1 MMIIAR
7 ARVVVV
13 VGVCGVC
20 GDVVVVVELNQTKPK
35 LRMASAV
42 SRGAVT
48 EVNE

>member
-1 MMIIAR
+1 MIIAR

-13 VGVCGVC
+13 VVVGVC
-20 GDVVVVVELNQTKPK
+20 GDVVVVVELNSTKPK

-48 EVNE
+48 KVNE